1 MRVIPNA
8 PRNQSSNN
16 DQENIFISGD
26 SVRVEPQYLDRLGAI
41 KDLAE
46 AGMMLA
52 EGMKI
57 GFWMDD
63 GNDQGEDDNL
73 LFEGTVH
80 FDSQRQQWYA
90 LIDRASFRHESDE
103 RAKSST

>member
-1 MRVIPNA
+1 MTKRIYLYPGLG
-8 PRNQSSNN
+8 
-16 DQENIFISGD
+16 EG
-26 SVRVEPQYLDRLGAI
+26 EPHYLDRLGTV

-46 AGMMLA
+46 AGMTLT
-52 EGMKI
+52 EGMRV

-80 FDSQRQQWYA
+80 FDPQRQQWYA

-103 RAKSST
+103 RAKSSL